1 MKKLQKISM
10 ILVIAIIAMLVLGVV
25 FQSTSF
31 ATDPLTVMNTVNG
44 NADVGDTTGITDVAS
59 RILTFLQ
66 IISGVFAI
74 IMIAVVG
81 FNYIVETPDAK
92 AELKKK
98 MLPIIIGILLVFF
111 ATSIAKFLIN
121 MFN

>member
-31 ATDPLTVMNTVNG
+31 AADPLAVMNEVNG
-44 NADVGDTTGITDVAS
+44 NADIGSTTGITDVAS
-59 RILTFLQ
+59 RILTFIQ
-66 IISGVFAI
+66 VISGVFAI

-81 FNYIVETPDAK
+81 FNYIVETPDGK

-98 MLPIIIGILLVFF
+98 MLPIVIGIVLVFF

-121 MFN
+121 MFK

>member
-31 ATDPLTVMNTVNG
+31 AADPISIMNEVNG
-44 NADVGDTTGITDVAS
+44 NANVGETKGITDVAS

-81 FNYIVETPDAK
+81 FRYIIETPDVK
-92 AELKKK
+92 KELKGQ
-98 MLPIIIGILLVFF
+98 MLPIIVGILLVFF

-121 MFN
+121 IFK

>member
-1 MKKLQKISM
+1 MKNLQKISM